1 MKILRLGQNASQSL
15 LTEALAAAPEIIAAA
30 LRVPQDEIG
39 WFNPWL
45 DIAAARHESANARLF
60 IS

>member
-1 MKILRLGQNASQSL
+1 MKVLRLGQNASQSL
-15 LTEALAAAPEIIAAA
+15 LTEALATTPEIILAAEQTA
-30 LRVPQDEIG
+30 FADIG

-45 DIAAARHESANARLF
+45 DIAAARHETADSRMF